1 MVLQRIIPKGKMD
14 KTKNSDSEGDCEPKL
29 SNYLQQLNGQPEFQN
44 VVEMD
49 HPYSRPWNWRPDN
62 FYAKPAKTLFVSKNN
77 NSWCSTENIDP
88 VSDAPPP
95 TPAYDQQKAQMMM
108 DETTRLITLLRSD
121 PGDIDWESKI
131 DKSEWGLSQTRLFER
146 VVRILHWERLNRLT
160 FVSNWNEPV
169 LRRISLDKSAR
180 RFRTTMASIAWKQKL
195 VHWLH
200 NLLLEVLEVNYLVAY
215 IDILQTLKKKIPTLV
230 ERMISIPASNKIN
243 PDALKL
249 LLKKPWDPASTG
261 LTCYKPRRLPGNPLI
276 VIVPPYGQNGSSSE
290 QSSKV
295 QRWLPYLSQIGNVI
309 PVTTNNVASSKITAI
324 TSLEYML
331 SATRAK
337 LSELKSDYVGR
348 SVILFGLNSGSAL
361 ACQVALVDQVAAVIC
376 MGFPLNTVEDKRG
389 QPDDTLLNLSVPT
402 LFVIGQHAAT
412 CYIDDI
418 EEVREKLNV
427 ETGLVIVG
435 AADDHL
441 RITKAKQKM
450 EGITQGMVDHC
461 IIDEVT
467 DFIGNVL
474 SSPPQPPPPPAPVD
488 NRPRL
493 RLVEKK
499 RKISIQDDIYPRK
512 QLIPSASIRKD
523 GITINITTVR
533 RGGSRGR
540 GRSKYITQSGNGGI
554 AIARR
559 GGLSDKGI
567 TRPSIE
573 NISVINSSNID
584 NSSLNNEGQTFKI
597 LPHIKVLGGEGFTSI
612 SSSQD
617 NSSFVDELTP
627 DRLLEMPII
636 IAADT
641 QEEGHD
647 NHLKVMMTGTE
658 GLQQTEI
665 NHPTNK
671 NEVKCATIYFRKRGS
686 ATPGSTRVSTI
697 NVGLAGNKQI
707 MQRKPRLQNFP
718 ATKYISEK

>member
-1 MVLQRIIPKGKMD
+1 MVLQRIIPRSKMD
-14 KTKNSDSEGDCEPKL
+14 KIKSGDSDGECGAKL
-29 SNYLQQLNGQPEFQN
+29 SNYLQHLTGQPEFQN

-62 FYAKPAKTLFVSKNN
+62 FYAKPAKKLFVSKNN
-77 NSWCSTENIDP
+77 NSWSSGENIDP
-88 VSDAPPP
+88 VGEVPPP
-95 TPAYDQQKAQMMM
+95 TPAYDHQKAQVMM
-108 DETTRLITLLRSD
+108 DETSRLITLLRSD
-121 PGDIDWESKI
+121 PGDIDWETKI
-131 DKSEWGLSQTRLFER
+131 DRSDWGPSQNRIFER
-146 VVRILHWERLNRLT
+146 VIRIINWERLNRLT

-180 RFRTTMASIAWKQKL
+180 RFRTIMASIAWKQKL

-200 NLLLEVLEVNYLVAY
+200 NTLLEVLEVNYLVAY

-276 VIVPPYGQNGSSSE
+276 VIVPPYGQNGNSTD
-290 QSSKV
+290 QSRKV

-309 PVTTNNVASSKITAI
+309 PVTTNNVTSSKITAI

-331 SATRAK
+331 SSTRAK

-348 SVILFGLNSGSAL
+348 PIILFGLNSGSAL

-389 QPDDTLLNLSVPT
+389 QPDDTLLNLSVPA

-412 CYIDDI
+412 CYIDDL
-418 EEVREKLNV
+418 EELRERLNV

-441 RITKAKQKM
+441 RITKAKQKI

-512 QLIPSASIRKD
+512 QY
-523 GITINITTVR
+523 ITTVR

-540 GRSKYITQSGNGGI
+540 GRSKYITQSSNGSI
-554 AIARR
+554 AISRR
-559 GGLSDKGI
+559 GGLSDKGV

-584 NSSLNNEGQTFKI
+584 NSALNNEGQTFKI
-597 LPHIKVLGGEGFTSI
+597 LPHIKVLGGEGFSSI
-612 SSSQD
+612 SNSQD
-617 NSSFVDELTP
+617 NTSFVDELTP

-641 QEEGHD
+641 QEEGQD
-647 NHLKVMMTGTE
+647 SQLKVMMTGTE
-658 GLQQTEI
+658 QTEI
-665 NHPTNK
+665 NQPTNK

-686 ATPGSTRVSTI
+686 ATSSSTRVSTI
-697 NVGLAGNKQI
+697 NVGLAGNRQI
-707 MQRKPRLQNFP
+707 IQRKPRLQNFP